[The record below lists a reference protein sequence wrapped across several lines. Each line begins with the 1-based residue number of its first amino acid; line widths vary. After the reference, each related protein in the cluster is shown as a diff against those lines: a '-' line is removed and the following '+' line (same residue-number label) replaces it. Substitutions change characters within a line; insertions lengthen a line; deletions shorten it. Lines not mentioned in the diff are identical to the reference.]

1 MVYTMKKS
9 CLIIFTV
16 RMSSDGIFFNE
27 LPGSKTVKNPQL
39 LTNTGCA
46 MNSNIFP
53 ENLKILWGN
62 TARIYSAHETKQ
74 PCIV

>member
-1 MVYTMKKS
+1 MKKS

-27 LPGSKTVKNPQL
+27 LPGSKTVKKPQL
-39 LTNTGCA
+39 LTNTGH
-46 MNSNIFP
+46 SNIFP